1 MASLYFSLS
10 KRTGSGFVPIVYTV
24 LGPTSFVY
32 NGATFPCSTTVLTD
46 GLGNRRPFV
55 CSNGRYVLG
64 ASHGGAINEAVSDV
78 FGTSAELFY
87 QPGGSG
93 PLKADYLMGE
103 DITGFGPNR
112 SLSDPAS
119 IPIRHEFGTMGYPDH
134 L

>member
-1 MASLYFSLS
+1 MQHDRPS
-10 KRTGSGFVPIVYTV
+10 
-24 LGPTSFVY
+24 
-32 NGATFPCSTTVLTD
+32 D
-46 GLGNRRPFV
+46 GQGNRRPFL

-78 FGTSAELFY
+78 FGTSVEFFY
-87 QPGGSG
+87 QPVGSG

-119 IPIRHEFGTMGYPDH
+119 IAYPP
-134 L
+134 